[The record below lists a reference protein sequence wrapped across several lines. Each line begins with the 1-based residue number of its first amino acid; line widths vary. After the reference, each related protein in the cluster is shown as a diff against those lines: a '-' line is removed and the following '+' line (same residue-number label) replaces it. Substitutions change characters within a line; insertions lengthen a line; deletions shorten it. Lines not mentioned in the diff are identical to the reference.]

1 VSCAAG
7 LAVPFIVAILSLL
20 FPALLTNCG
29 YTRCLSHVGTEGC
42 AFFVVIHH
50 TNLRI
55 KFNKSWFGALLPE
68 DINRG
73 LFWTGSYSV
82 KIFFVISGFLITSTI
97 LARWGSL
104 EKIDL
109 RRFYWLR
116 FARIAPCLFGL
127 LTILSVLHLAGAP
140 GFVINPTR
148 THLPRALF
156 AALTF
161 HSNWLETKVGYLPG
175 AWDILW
181 SLSIEEAF
189 YLFYPLLCRYL
200 KPRYLLAIALALI
213 AAGPFFR
220 TVLAPNE
227 MATDYGYLAN
237 MDCIATGC
245 LVAAIPIRLGRLA
258 SIAGWILLAAI
269 VFVRSRVFPKP
280 VYASGLDVTLLAL
293 TTALILQFAVNRVR
307 FVSPLLWFG
316 RNSYEIYLTHM
327 FVVTFGTQWFAAHH
341 LSANLAPAWF
351 AGTVAAAG
359 LLGFAVAHWYSEPL
373 NRKLR
378 LLRRPVSV

>member
-1 VSCAAG
+1 MDVLRG
-7 LAVPFIVAILSLL
+7 L
-20 FPALLTNCG
+20 
-29 YTRCLSHVGTEGC
+29 C
-42 AFFVVIHH
+42 AFLVVIHH

-97 LARWGSL
+97 LSRWGSL

-116 FARIAPCLFGL
+116 FARIGPCLLGL
-127 LTILSVLHLAGAP
+127 LAILSTLHLTGAP

-148 THLPRALF
+148 TNLPRALF

-161 HSNWLETKVGYLPG
+161 HSNWLETRVGYLPG

-181 SLSIEEAF
+181 SLSVEEAF
-189 YLFYPLLCRYL
+189 YLFYPLLCRSL
-200 KPRYLLAIALALI
+200 KPRWLLAIALGLI
-213 AAGPFFR
+213 FAGPFFR

-227 MATDYGYLAN
+227 MATDYAYFAN
-237 MDCIATGC
+237 MDCIAIGC
-245 LVAAIPIRLGRLA
+245 LVAAVPIRLGRVA
-258 SIAGWILLAAI
+258 SLAGWVGLALI
-269 VFVRSRVFPKP
+269 VFARSIVFRKP
-280 VYASGLDVTLLAL
+280 VYTSGLDVTIVALAV
-293 TTALILQFAVNRVR
+293 ALILQFPVDRVR
-307 FVSPLLWFG
+307 FASPLTWFG

-327 FVVTFGTQWFAAHH
+327 FVVTLGTQWFTAHH
-341 LSANLAPAWF
+341 LPANAAPAWF
-351 AGTVAAAG
+351 AGTVLAAAG
-359 LLGFAVAHWYSEPL
+359 LGFAVAHFYSEPM

-378 LLRRPVSV
+378 LLHRA